1 VPRPVV
7 SAGPLGADRWAELL
21 AGASLRGPVREFA
34 HNVVPIAFEDG
45 RLRLGLAPQFEHL
58 RSDGMLR
65 SLTEALVPALGA
77 GLRIQVDALD
87 AAVDTLADRQRRE
100 RAQQQGEAE
109 AAIAADPVVQ
119 SLIQQFD
126 ARVVPRSTRPSQPE

>member
-1 VPRPVV
+1 
-7 SAGPLGADRWAELL
+7 
-21 AGASLRGPVREFA
+21 
-34 HNVVPIAFEDG
+34 VVPIAIEDG

-77 GLRIQVDALD
+77 GLRIQVETHD
-87 AAVDTLADRQRRE
+87 AAADTLAERQRRA
-100 RAQQQGEAE
+100 RAQQQGAAE

-126 ARVVPRSTRPSQPE
+126 ARVVPQSTRPSQPE